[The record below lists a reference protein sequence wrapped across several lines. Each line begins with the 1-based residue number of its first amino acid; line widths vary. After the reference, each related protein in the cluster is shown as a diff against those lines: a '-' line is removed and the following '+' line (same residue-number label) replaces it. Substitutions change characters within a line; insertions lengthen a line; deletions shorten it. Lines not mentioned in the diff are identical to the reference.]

1 MPSEWNDPADTTPDA
16 RRTPRTVQGWRSYDP
31 LRRMLGHPRSGIEPM
46 HILAADMLR
55 EQVDLALLGYA
66 VTRPLIYVQQFSQPR
81 WGLGP
86 DAVKQMR
93 AVRSL
98 RRVVLLFQP
107 PQLLMI
113 EVIILRNT
121 TLTQWAK
128 TRVPAATVKL
138 EKQRLMVV
146 LDRLATHY
154 DGEIMDDLAKGRR
167 LPP

>member
-1 MPSEWNDPADTTPDA
+1 MAASWTDPADLTPDA
-16 RRTPRTVQGWRSYDP
+16 RRVPRTVSAWRSYDP

-55 EQVDLALLGYA
+55 EQVDLALLGFSA
-66 VTRPLIYVQQFSQPR
+66 TRPLIYVQQFSQPR

-98 RRVVLLFQP
+98 RRVALLYQP

-113 EVIILRNT
+113 EAIILRNT
-121 TLTQWAK
+121 TLRQWSMS
-128 TRVPAATVKL
+128 RVPASPVKI